1 MQMSLNS
8 QVFVIFEDLIYTKNF
23 CCLSFACLFYIVV
36 VVVVVIIVIIKVD
49 LDYVLQI
56 LLPQ

>member
-8 QVFVIFEDLIYTKNF
+8 QVFVIFEDLIYIKNF
-23 CCLSFACLFYIVV
+23 CCLSFACLFYV